1 MIETALNEVKG
12 AEKEAERLVE
22 DEKQKAAKLM
32 AEARN
37 KSLHYV
43 KSSDDDLSR
52 KNAQLMERQKEKI
65 QAAAEKVLADG
76 LEKLKILK
84 KSAEKKTAEAA
95 EMVVEAFEK
104 DVMKSQ

>member
-22 DEKQKAAKLM
+22 DEKQKAAKLI
-32 AEARN
+32 AEAKN
-37 KSLHYV
+37 KSLQYV
-43 KSSDDDLSR
+43 KNSGDELAR
-52 KNAQLMERQKEKI
+52 KKTQLIERQKEKI
-65 QAAAEKVLADG
+65 LAATEKVLADG
-76 LEKLKILK
+76 IEKLKLLK

-104 DVMKSQ
+104 EIMKSQ